1 MSEKADPVLVVSQS
15 FLSRFGRDCG
25 KRLSEVVTQI
35 GLELIFREAESY
47 EGALLRIKD
56 VPRGFIVINSQ
67 IKEESRKL
75 FTIAHECGHFLLPA
89 QQELSTPSSKD
100 KIENWNE
107 ELNRPELDANRFAA
121 EILMPRD
128 LVSPYLRLEPTME
141 SIQSIAVLCGTS
153 LTASGFRLV
162 ELTSFRAAIVWS
174 QNNRVTW
181 HKSSPEFVRWVRK
194 GELIEQT
201 FASDCFKHR
210 GVPKELEPVPAPTW
224 LFEKG
229 LKEGSQI
236 WEHSLYLPN
245 HAAVL
250 SLLVMRESVEA
261 HEYSSSGED
270 AELDPV
276 EFTLGRK
283 RWPSKK

>member
-1 MSEKADPVLVVSQS
+1 MSEKPDPVLVVSQS
-15 FLSRFGRDCG
+15 LLSRFGQDCG
-25 KRLSEVVTQI
+25 KRLPEVVTQI

-89 QQELSTPSSKD
+89 QQDLTTPCSKD

-107 ELNRPELDANRFAA
+107 ELYRPELDANRFAA

-128 LVSPYLRLEPTME
+128 FVSPYLRLEPTVE
-141 SIQSIAVLCGTS
+141 SIQSIAAVCGTS

-174 QNNRVTW
+174 QNNRVIW
-181 HKSSPEFVRWVRK
+181 YKSSPEFVRWVRK
-194 GELIEQT
+194 GELSGQT

-210 GVPKELEPVPAPTW
+210 DVPKKLEPVPASAW

-229 LKEGSQI
+229 LKEGIHI
-236 WEHSLYLPN
+236 WEHSLSLPN
-245 HAAVL
+245 YAAVL
-250 SLLVMRESVEA
+250 SLLVMREPVEA
-261 HEYSSSGED
+261 DEYSSSAED

-276 EFTLGRK
+276 EFTVDRK

>member
-1 MSEKADPVLVVSQS
+1 MREKPDSVLVVSQS
-15 FLSRFGRDCG
+15 FLNRFGHDCG
-25 KRLSEVVTQI
+25 KRLPEVVTQI
-35 GLELIFREAESY
+35 GLELIFRKAESY
-47 EGALLRIKD
+47 EGALLRIKN

-89 QQELSTPSSKD
+89 QQELSTPCSKE

-107 ELNRPELDANRFAA
+107 ELYRPEFDANRFAA

-128 LVSPYLRLEPTME
+128 FVNSYLRLEPTME
-141 SIQSIAVLCGTS
+141 SVQAIASICGTS

-174 QNNRVTW
+174 QNNHVAW
-181 HKSSPEFVRWVRK
+181 YKSSSEFVRWVRK
-194 GELIEQT
+194 GELSEQT
-201 FASDCFKHR
+201 FASDCFKQR
-210 GVPKELEPVPAPTW
+210 GVPKTLEPVPASAW

-229 LKEGSQI
+229 LKEGIQI
-236 WEHSLYLPN
+236 WEHSLFLPN
-245 HAAVL
+245 YSAVL
-250 SLLVMRESVEA
+250 SLLVMREPVETF
-261 HEYSSSGED
+261 EYSSLGDD
-270 AELDPV
+270 AELDPA
-276 EFTLGRK
+276 EFTLDRK

>member
-1 MSEKADPVLVVSQS
+1 MSENPDPVLVVSQS
-15 FLSRFGRDCG
+15 FLSRFGHDCG
-25 KRLSEVVTQI
+25 KRLPEVVTQI

-89 QQELSTPSSKD
+89 QQDLSTPCSKD
-100 KIENWNE
+100 KIENWSE
-107 ELNRPELDANRFAA
+107 ELYRPELDANRFAA

-128 LVSPYLRLEPTME
+128 LVSPNLRLEPTME
-141 SIQSIAVLCGTS
+141 SIQSIAALCGTS

-174 QNNRVTW
+174 QNNSVTW
-181 HKSSPEFVRWVRK
+181 YKSSPDFVRWIRK
-194 GELIEQT
+194 GELSEET

-210 GVPKELEPVPAPTW
+210 DVPKKLEPVPASAW

-229 LKEGSQI
+229 LKVGVRI
-236 WEHSLYLPN
+236 WEHSLSLPN
-245 HAAVL
+245 YAAVL
-250 SLLVMRESVEA
+250 SLLVMREPVEA
-261 HEYSSSGED
+261 HEDLSSGEE

-276 EFTLGRK
+276 EFTVARK